1 MPAPYRYI
9 AVQRQQDVFC
19 VHLREKELL
28 ESQVNE
34 LGRELANL
42 VTEDG
47 CRKMVL
53 SLGPEAPY
61 LLYSV
66 FLARLVTVRRLLLDG
81 GGTTLKLS
89 EVTPLV
95 KNVFAACQLAP
106 LFEFYADTA
115 TAVASF
121 AK

>member
-9 AVQRQQDVFC
+9 TVQRQQDVFC

-81 GGTTLKLS
+81 GGSTLKLS

-95 KNVFAACQLAP
+95 KNVFVTCQLAP
-106 LFEFYADTA
+106 LFEFYADLA

-121 AK
+121 AT